1 MAAYC
6 RSFRVA
12 FHTKASACPF
22 HASRIFLIPSLSR
35 CSHSTRPQSI
45 LRNTDIKHDFVQLV
59 DNETGHLHPLASLKE
74 ILSSVDLKT
83 HFVQLIRDNPT
94 PIVKVFK
101 KATTSNKRNSPRAR
115 NMDIG
120 YPIVQLVDPKT
131 DRLRSPT
138 PLAHI
143 VSSIDLKTHFVE
155 LVSESP
161 NPIVKI
167 ISKQAQFG
175 ERKAA
180 KAKKKNQVELK
191 EVQMTWGVASGD
203 LAHKL
208 RKVRQELEKGNRVD
222 LVYAPKKGQVIPT
235 AKEMEVRVQ
244 ETLDYTRDVG
254 KEWKPMEVEGAIT
267 VIHLQGTSQ
276 PVD

>member
-1 MAAYC
+1 
-6 RSFRVA
+6 
-12 FHTKASACPF
+12 
-22 HASRIFLIPSLSR
+22 
-35 CSHSTRPQSI
+35 
-45 LRNTDIKHDFVQLV
+45 
-59 DNETGHLHPLASLKE
+59 
-74 ILSSVDLKT
+74 
-83 HFVQLIRDNPT
+83 
-94 PIVKVFK
+94 
-101 KATTSNKRNSPRAR
+101 
-115 NMDIG
+115 MDIG
-120 YPIVQLVDPKT
+120 YPVVQLVDPQT
-131 DRLRSPT
+131 DRLRSPA
-138 PLAHI
+138 PLADI

-180 KAKKKNQVELK
+180 KTKKKNQLELK

-208 RKVRQELEKGNRVD
+208 RKVKQELEKGNRVD
-222 LVYAPKKGQVIPT
+222 LVYAPKNGQVIPT

-254 KEWKPMEVEGAIT
+254 KEWKPMEVQGAMT

-276 PVD
+276 PID